1 MDLLAYVNGDFL
13 PESDAKVPV
22 FDHGLL
28 YGDGVFEGIR
38 AYNRRV
44 FKLDRHLERLFNSAK
59 AIHMEIPHTFGEMR
73 ELILELCRRNEIVDG
88 YIRPIITRGPGDLG
102 LDPRK
107 CIHGPTVVII
117 ARPFEPLYGDRYQEG
132 LRLVTASVRR
142 TPPQS
147 LSPNIKSLNYLNNIL
162 GRIEANLTGADE
174 ALMLD
179 VNGFVS
185 EATADNFFI
194 LKDGRIVTPPRVTNL
209 QGITRETAIE
219 IAEEMGLEVREEFF
233 TLYDVYGA
241 DEAFITGTAA
251 EVGPV
256 VEVDDRTIGDGT
268 PGKVTREIMVR
279 FRDLVRSTGTPIYE
293 GKG

>member
-1 MDLLAYVNGDFL
+1 MDLLAYINGDFF
-13 PESDAKVPV
+13 PESDAKVPI

-44 FKLDRHLERLFNSAK
+44 FKLDRHLQRLFNSAK
-59 AIHMEIPHTFGEMR
+59 AIHMEIPHTHDEMR
-73 ELILELCRRNEIVDG
+73 EIILELCRRNEIVDG

-107 CIHGPTVVII
+107 CVRGPTVIVI
-117 ARPFEPLYGDRYQEG
+117 ARPFAPLYGDRYKEG
-132 LRLVTASVRR
+132 LRLVTTAVRR
-142 TPPQS
+142 NPPES
-147 LSPNIKSLNYLNNIL
+147 LSPNIKSLNYLNNVL
-162 GRIEANLTGADE
+162 GRIEANLAGADE

-179 VNGFVS
+179 TSGFVS

-194 LKDGRIVTPPRVTNL
+194 LKDGVVITPPRVTNL
-209 QGITRETAIE
+209 QGITRETVIE
-219 IAEEMGLEVREEFF
+219 IVQEMGLEVREEFF

-241 DEAFITGTAA
+241 EEAFISGTAA

-256 VEVDDRTIGDGT
+256 VVVDDRTVGDGT

-279 FRDLVRSTGTPIYE
+279 FRDLVRSSGTPIYE
-293 GKG
+293 KKG